1 MNTKAKKRKSGSA
14 GRSGTA
20 VKTQKVD
27 QRKTPVKSRSK
38 APAKAQTKRPP
49 DSQIVYTQP
58 KPFNR
63 NRFLL
68 RLATVAA
75 VVLALLFGM
84 SIFFKVKNVNVSGA
98 EKYTAWE
105 IREAS
110 GLQEGE
116 NLLTISEAK
125 ISARIRTMLPYVYS
139 VRVGIKLPDT
149 VNIEITELDVVY
161 AVESG
166 DGKWWLMDADGKIVD
181 KTTGSAA
188 MGNTRILGV
197 KLDNPVL
204 GEQAVALE
212 PEPETQETGETA
224 VTVPV
229 TVREAE
235 RLSTVI
241 TILQYLEDNGVIGEV
256 ASLDVSDLTRI
267 ELWYSDR
274 YQVLLGNTT
283 QLSYKIENMKKAI
296 DQQTK
301 YQSGILDV
309 SFTTWPDQVGF
320 TPFENQS

>member
-1 MNTKAKKRKSGSA
+1 MDTKDKKRKHRPA
-14 GRSGTA
+14 GKTRAGTA
-20 VKTQKVD
+20 VKKPRKKV
-27 QRKTPVKSRSK
+27 RVETKP
-38 APAKAQTKRPP
+38 KRPA

-68 RLATVAA
+68 RLATVVA

-84 SIFFKVKNVNVSGA
+84 SIFFKVKDVTVSGA
-98 EKYTAWE
+98 DKYTAWE

-116 NLLTISEAK
+116 NLLTVSEAK
-125 ISARIRTMLPYVYS
+125 ISAKIRTALPYVYS

-161 AVESG
+161 AIEAG
-166 DGKWWLMDADGKIVD
+166 DGSWWLMDADSKIVD

-188 MGNTRILGV
+188 LGYTRVLGV
-197 KLDNPVL
+197 KLDSPVL
-204 GEQAVALE
+204 GEQAKALE
-212 PEPETQETGETA
+212 PEPETQETGDQIQ
-224 VTVPV
+224 TVPV

-235 RLSTVI
+235 RLNAVI
-241 TILQYLEDNGVIGEV
+241 SILQYLEDNGVIGQA
-256 ASLDVSDLTRI
+256 ASLDVTDMTRI

-274 YQVLLGNTT
+274 YQVILGNTT

-320 TPFENQS
+320 TPFETQG

>member
-1 MNTKAKKRKSGSA
+1 MDTKDKKRQSRPA
-14 GRSGTA
+14 GRSRTRTA
-20 VKTQKVD
+20 VKKP
-27 QRKTPVKSRSK
+27 QRKVRVDTKP
-38 APAKAQTKRPP
+38 KRPA

-68 RLATVAA
+68 RLATVVA

-84 SIFFKVKNVNVSGA
+84 SIFFKVKHVTVSGA
-98 EKYTAWE
+98 DKYTAWQ

-116 NLLTISEAK
+116 NLLTVSEAK
-125 ISARIRTMLPYVYS
+125 ISARIRTTLPYVYS

-161 AVESG
+161 AIEAG
-166 DGKWWLMDADGKIVD
+166 DGSWWLMDADGKIVE

-188 MGNTRILGV
+188 LSHTRILGV
-197 KLDNPVL
+197 KLDTPAL
-204 GEQAVALE
+204 GEQAAALE
-212 PEPETQETGETA
+212 PEPQETGEEGQTI
-224 VTVPV
+224 PV

-235 RLSTVI
+235 RLNAVI
-241 TILQYLEDNGVIGEV
+241 SILQYLEDNGVIGQA
-256 ASLDVSDLTRI
+256 ASLDVTDLSRI

-274 YQVLLGNTT
+274 YQVLLGDTT

-320 TPFENQS
+320 TSFDTQN